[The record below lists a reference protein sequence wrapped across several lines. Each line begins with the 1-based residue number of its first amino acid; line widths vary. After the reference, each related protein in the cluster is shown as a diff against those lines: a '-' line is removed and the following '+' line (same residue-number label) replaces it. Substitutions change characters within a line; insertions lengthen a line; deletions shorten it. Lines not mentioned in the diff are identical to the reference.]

1 MLVFMALSVLYLGGW
16 GIMFISTTFR
26 WTFITWTFFSIM
38 ATASVF
44 LTVLSIVLGVVCGLN
59 FGKGLARYREFLEGL
74 YNNRCPNC
82 MLVNAQHPIDEED
95 TDSLYPGDKIEKVDF
110 PSSEKP
116 LPTYASVDFKQ
127 SYQGLTLGPR
137 FANKDAAPF
146 ETMRSVTYPT
156 PTLSRNRTDL
166 QLQRTDSYGSTKSGR
181 SSHSSHS
188 SGDTT
193 RAGQKRW
200 VIE

>member
-1 MLVFMALSVLYLGGW
+1 MS
-16 GIMFISTTFR
+16 
-26 WTFITWTFFSIM
+26 FFWIC
-38 ATASVF
+38 
-44 LTVLSIVLGVVCGLN
+44 LTVDG
-59 FGKGLARYREFLEGL
+59 
-74 YNNRCPNC
+74 PDH
-82 MLVNAQHPIDEED
+82 MPVNAQHPIDEED

-137 FANKDAAPF
+137 FANKYAEPF
-146 ETMRSVTYPT
+146 ETMRSVAYPA
-156 PTLSRNRTDL
+156 PTVSRNKTDL

-188 SGDTT
+188 SSDNSRT
-193 RAGQKRW
+193 GQKRW